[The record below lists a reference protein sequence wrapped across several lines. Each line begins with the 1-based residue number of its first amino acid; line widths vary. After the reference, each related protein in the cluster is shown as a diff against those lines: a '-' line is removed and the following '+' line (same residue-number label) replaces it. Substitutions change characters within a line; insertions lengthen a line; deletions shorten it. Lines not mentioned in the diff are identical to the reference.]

1 MRNDLELRR
10 DLLDELE
17 WEPSID
23 AAGIGVAVHHGIVT
37 LTGTAKS
44 YSEKLLAERAIRRVK
59 GVKGIANDI
68 EVHLPGGADRS
79 DTEIAQAAIQALR
92 WKSLLPAGRVTV
104 TISEGWITLEGEVDW
119 QYQKNAAFEA
129 VHHLYGVTGVTN
141 LIAITPRVS
150 KAEVKSRIEAAFR
163 RSADLDAQ
171 RISVEAHDG
180 KVTLRGDVP
189 SWSER
194 QEAERTAWAAPG
206 VSQVEN
212 LIAIS
217 P

>member
-1 MRNDLELRR
+1 MKNDLELRR
-10 DLLDELE
+10 DILDELE

-23 AAGIGVAVHHGIVT
+23 AAGIGVAVQHGIVT
-37 LTGTAKS
+37 LTGTARS
-44 YSEKLLAERAIRRVK
+44 YSEKLLAERAVRRVK
-59 GVKGIANDI
+59 GVKGIANDVD
-68 EVHLPGGADRS
+68 VHLPGGADRS
-79 DTEIAQAAIQALR
+79 DSEIVQAAIQALR

-104 TISEGWITLEGEVDW
+104 SVSNGWITLEGEVDW

-150 KAEVKSRIEAAFR
+150 TVGVKSRIEDAFR

-194 QEAERTAWAAPG
+194 QEAERTAWAATG
-206 VSQVEN
+206 VNQVEN